1 MRAVVDEQRE
11 KARWQREKS
20 HLSQSLSLS
29 HFSRV
34 ETSKIVG
41 VGKKII

>member
-29 HFSRV
+29 LILVGWKRV
-34 ETSKIVG
+34 RLWG
-41 VGKKII
+41 WGKK